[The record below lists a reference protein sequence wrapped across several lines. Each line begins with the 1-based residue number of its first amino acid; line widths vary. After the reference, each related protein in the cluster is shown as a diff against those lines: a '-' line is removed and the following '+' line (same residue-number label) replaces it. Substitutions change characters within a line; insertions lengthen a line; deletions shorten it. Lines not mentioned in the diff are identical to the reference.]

1 LAFEGKINFFF
12 DPTCPWTFVASQW
25 IRQVSNEINR
35 SIVYRPF
42 SLAIKNK
49 ENNVPEPYRSNQLK
63 GLPILRM
70 VVKMQM
76 LGQGD
81 SPLIGELYRQF
92 AKSYHLEDNKNGTD
106 SVAIAREVGF
116 STEVISAWEDLSL
129 DPKIEDEMSYALS
142 FTGNDVGV
150 PIIVIDEREGTFGF
164 FGPILHRLPDADHS
178 VRMFN
183 ALLDLSR
190 IECFSEL
197 KRSRSSVD
205 VGTELI

>member
-1 LAFEGKINFFF
+1 M
-12 DPTCPWTFVASQW
+12 
-25 IRQVSNEINR
+25 
-35 SIVYRPF
+35 YRPF

-49 ENNVPEPYRSNQLK
+49 ENNIPEPYRSNQLK